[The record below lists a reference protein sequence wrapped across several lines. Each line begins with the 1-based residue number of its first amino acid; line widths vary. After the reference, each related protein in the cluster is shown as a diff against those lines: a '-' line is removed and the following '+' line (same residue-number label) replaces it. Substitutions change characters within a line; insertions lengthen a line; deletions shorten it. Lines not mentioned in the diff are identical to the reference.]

1 MRLCGD
7 REPESLVRLVPMLKI
22 QAPELRVRFI
32 LDWPQ
37 KVRLTMSAT
46 RVREAPAAVT
56 HRPWLITRRPDTW
69 SHGSRTN
76 MYRLPPA
83 QGSGIFP

>member
-37 KVRLTMSAT
+37 KLRLTMSAT
-46 RVREAPAAVT
+46 SARGT
-56 HRPWLITRRPDTW
+56 CHR
-69 SHGSRTN
+69 
-76 MYRLPPA
+76 
-83 QGSGIFP
+83 

>member
-7 REPESLVRLVPMLKI
+7 REPESLVRLVPVLKI

-37 KVRLTMSAT
+37 SCA
-46 RVREAPAAVT
+46 
-56 HRPWLITRRPDTW
+56 
-69 SHGSRTN
+69 
-76 MYRLPPA
+76 
-83 QGSGIFP
+83 